1 MIDNTAL
8 IALDS
13 FIADHTKV
21 IGSNRVITDR
31 DLAGLF
37 MIDINQLRKKVK
49 ANLKRFPCDFMLILS
64 KDESNRYNR
73 AKYAFTE
80 AGLFMLSGL
89 IKTERA
95 AKISISMVEL
105 FTDRLPGE
113 VFELLKRIG

>member
-13 FIADHTKV
+13 FIAYHTKV
-21 IGSNRVITDR
+21 IRNERIITDR

-64 KDESNRYNR
+64 KDESNRYDR

-105 FTDRLPGE
+105 FTERLPGK
-113 VFELLKRIG
+113 VFELLRFIR